1 MEGKQ
6 VGVAELKQALATDFD
21 RLVEE
26 MAAAMNAA
34 KAGHVIAD
42 TEEVVRDAHAQF
54 RERAYAQ
61 AIRLLQSQ
69 QEASS
74 PRPAGLQNKGQQPTT
89 HLTVN
94 GRLSVCRTVYWSAQ
108 SGTVIPTD
116 QWLGL
121 TEHRV
126 SPGVREMCCREAL
139 HCSFEVAG
147 DNLQRTAQLSLA
159 GRSLREVVE
168 NQGRAVLTAQQKGL
182 LLPAF
187 TVAECTA
194 QTVITGADGVMVPL
208 VTEEQKQKRRQTESA
223 KRTEQGRPSTAPVG
237 RPTLGSD
244 GPYKEFKLLAFYD
257 PDKSHCHVVAT
268 SGNHE
273 ALGRLMRREA
283 RRLHLAQAK
292 VKYALSDGAE
302 WIAHQYGRQLPMLDE
317 HILDYRHLRDHVVEA
332 SHVLYGEGT
341 KQAVQ
346 WREEMMGCVWEHGS
360 LVLLDRLGSYLRRH
374 RTGVQHEALESL
386 RDFVAKRVAMTDYPR
401 FRQLGY
407 DCGSGP
413 TESLCGTLTDRLKG
427 PGMRWDKSNAE
438 AMMALAC
445 VCHSGLWDTYWKS
458 ERAAA

>member
-1 MEGKQ
+1 M
-6 VGVAELKQALATDFD
+6 
-21 RLVEE
+21 
-26 MAAAMNAA
+26 
-34 KAGHVIAD
+34 
-42 TEEVVRDAHAQF
+42 
-54 RERAYAQ
+54 
-61 AIRLLQSQ
+61 
-69 QEASS
+69 
-74 PRPAGLQNKGQQPTT
+74 
-89 HLTVN
+89 N
-94 GRLSVCRTVYWSAQ
+94 GRLSVRRTVYWSAQ
-108 SGTVIPTD
+108 RGTVIPTD

-121 TEHRV
+121 TEHRF

-139 HCSFEVAG
+139 HCSFEVAS

-168 NQGRAVLTAQQKGL
+168 NQGRAVLTAQRKGSL
-182 LLPAF
+182 RPAF
-187 TVAECTA
+187 TAAECTD

-208 VTEEQKQKRRQTESA
+208 VTEEQKQKRRQTESVQ
-223 KRTEQGRPSTAPVG
+223 RTEQGRSSTAPVG

-244 GPYKEFKLLAFYD
+244 GPYQEFKVLTFYD

-292 VKYALSDGAE
+292 VQYALSDGAA
-302 WIAHQYGRQLPMLDE
+302 WIAHQYSRQLPMLDE
-317 HILDYRHLRDHVVEA
+317 HILDYHHLRDHVVQA

-341 KQAVQ
+341 NRAVP

-360 LVLLDRLGSYLRRH
+360 LVLLDRLGSYLRHH
-374 RTGVQHEALESL
+374 RAGAKHKALESL

-413 TESLCGTLTDRLKG
+413 TESQCGTLTDRLKG

-445 VCHSGLWDTYWKS
+445 LSHSGLWSTYWKS
-458 ERAAA
+458 EREAA

>member
-1 MEGKQ
+1 MEDKQ
-6 VGVAELKQALATDFD
+6 VSVEELKQALAADFD
-21 RLVEE
+21 QLAQEV
-26 MAAAMNAA
+26 AAAMNAA
-34 KAGHVIAD
+34 KAGRIIAD
-42 TEEVVRDAHAQF
+42 TEELVRDANAVF
-54 RERAYAQ
+54 REQVYAQ

-69 QEASS
+69 QEAFS
-74 PRPAGLQNKGQQPTT
+74 PSARKGFRNKGRQQTT

-94 GRLSVCRTVYWSAQ
+94 GRLSVRRTVYWSAQ

-139 HCSFEVAG
+139 HCSFEVAS

-168 NQGRAVLTAQQKGL
+168 NQGRAVLTAQQKGSL
-182 LLPAF
+182 RPAF
-187 TVAECTA
+187 TAAECTA

-223 KRTEQGRPSTAPVG
+223 QRTEQGRSSTARVG
-237 RPTLGSD
+237 RPKPGSD
-244 GPYKEFKLLAFYD
+244 GPYQEFKLVTFYD

-268 SGNHE
+268 AGNHE

-341 KQAVQ
+341 TEGRAMAGGDDGLRVGARLAGAAGSAGFVSAASSYRRQAGGAGIVAGLSSPSG
-346 WREEMMGCVWEHGS
+346 WR
-360 LVLLDRLGSYLRRH
+360 
-374 RTGVQHEALESL
+374 
-386 RDFVAKRVAMTDYPR
+386 
-401 FRQLGY
+401 
-407 DCGSGP
+407 
-413 TESLCGTLTDRLKG
+413 
-427 PGMRWDKSNAE
+427 
-438 AMMALAC
+438 
-445 VCHSGLWDTYWKS
+445 
-458 ERAAA
+458 